1 MNARLN
7 VYGILGVGDGEAHV
21 IRDAGGVVTGD
32 EIRPLTIS
40 QLLLGTREMVPV
52 RHTGCGTGQDALRFA
67 ARLTASPFVPHA
79 GAVRRVVFHVAT
91 GNLGEVT

>member
-7 VYGILGVGDGEAHV
+7 VYGILGVAEGEAHI

-32 EIRPLTIS
+32 ETRPLTIS
-40 QLLLGTREMVPV
+40 QLLLGAREMVPV
-52 RHTGCGTGQDALRFA
+52 HHTGCRTGQDALRFA

>member
-7 VYGILGVGDGEAHV
+7 VYGILGVAGGEAYV
-21 IRDAGGVVTGD
+21 ICDAGGVVTGD

-40 QLLLGTREMVPV
+40 QLLFGAREMVPV
-52 RHTGCGTGQDALRFA
+52 RHTGRGTGQDALRSA
-67 ARLTASPFVPHA
+67 ARLTAGPFAPHA
-79 GAVRRVVFHVAT
+79 GAVRRVVFNVAT

>member
-7 VYGILGVGDGEAHV
+7 VYGILGVAGGEAYV

-40 QLLLGTREMVPV
+40 QLLFGAREMVPV
-52 RHTGCGTGQDALRFA
+52 RHTGCGTGQDALRSA
-67 ARLTASPFVPHA
+67 ARLTAGPFAPHA
-79 GAVRRVVFHVAT
+79 GAVRRVVFNVAT

>member
-7 VYGILGVGDGEAHV
+7 VYGILGVAEGEAHI

-32 EIRPLTIS
+32 EVRPLAIS

-91 GNLGEVT
+91 GILNEVT